1 VVQGRLELTKFQN
14 PVATTAEP
22 NAPANTLGLRRLMFA
37 VDDIDDVVGRLR
49 ARGFELVGEV
59 ARYEDSYW
67 PLCSFRGRGKGG
79 VYAGAGFSP
88 GRWDG

>member
-1 VVQGRLELTKFQN
+1 MQGRLERTKFQN

-49 ARGFELVGEV
+49 ARGFELVAEV
-59 ARYEDSYW
+59 ARYEDSYR
-67 PLCSFRGRGKGG
+67 LCYVRGPGG
-79 VYAGAGFSP
+79 IIVALAEELS
-88 GRWDG
+88 